1 MRLLFI
7 TSTSIGDAVLSTG
20 LLKHLLDRHPGARVT
35 IVVGSA
41 AAPLFE
47 AVPGLERTIA
57 IDKRPFKGHWLGLW
71 RAVAFRRWDLV
82 VDLRASAIAYL
93 LPARRRLVVGPSDS
107 ERHRVEELAGLAGS
121 DPPPAPTIWTAPRHE
136 EAARRLIPDGKPVL
150 AIGPTANWA
159 GKQWRAER
167 FAELARVLTDPG
179 GALAGGRVAVVAAPH
194 ERAQVQPVIDSIPEE
209 RIIEL
214 IENAD
219 LPTVAACLRRC
230 ELYVGNDSGLMHLAA
245 AAGAPTLG
253 LVGPSRARRYRPWGG
268 HAAYVRTIE
277 TCEELETRR
286 APPGEVQETLMDG
299 LSVPAA
305 VEAAEAL
312 LERLGRA

>member
-7 TSTSIGDAVLSTG
+7 TSTRIGDAVLSTG

-47 AVPGLERTIA
+47 AVPGLERTIT
-57 IDKRPFKGHWLGLW
+57 IKKRPFKGHWLGLW
-71 RAVAFRRWDLV
+71 WAVAFRRWDV
-82 VDLRASAIAYL
+82 AVDLRASAITYL

-107 ERHRVEELAGLAGS
+107 KRHRVEELAGLAGS
-121 DPPPAPTIWTAPRHE
+121 DPPPSPTIWTAPRHE

-150 AIGPTANWA
+150 AIGPTANWP

-194 ERAQVQPVIDSIPEE
+194 ERTQVQPVIDSIPEG
-209 RIIEL
+209 RVIEL

-230 ELYVGNDSGLMHLAA
+230 DLYVGNDSGLMHLAA

-253 LVGPSRARRYRPWGG
+253 LFGPSQELRYRPWGG

-277 TCEELETRR
+277 PYEELETRR
-286 APPGEVQETLMDG
+286 APPGEVQESLMDG